1 MAQFALATR
10 RSCLWCGMVGLLS
23 VAGPAQ
29 PAQASRPTGAKAAR
43 CAQGIAASAAHG
55 QQATLVAFR
64 QAGAHPLQI
73 AGLLSDAA
81 VLAMATSRSAST
93 GFFVVAA
100 TSLKKGDRVLF
111 QSDAKVTVGATYGPR
126 AIKATVSSKAKAKVT
141 IWTGKAPKN
150 LFLNR
155 ERVRPAEWAYD
166 AKTQCLRMAVPEGTT
181 EMQIR
186 FDNVQS
192 LKPVEVA
199 VPLVVCD
206 GQWTAVKEAG
216 KLAGQCAN
224 ERIHA
229 KCTWQGQGGLYRVR
243 AKAGPAGAAG
253 LHLTIATEG
262 AISPDRRS
270 VGLGKE
276 SEVMLETGSMLSLDG
291 EAVGPA
297 APLERVEL
305 QLVTPIA
312 NTITVDKAKLDLRAG
327 VLVEGE
333 AFTAEGGGQAKKSRE
348 HKNTHAGGC
357 IFTWANPG
365 HWIAWQVAVPKS
377 GRYLLTVVAASAE
390 HVAVRSLRIDGRLVP
405 GAGLVAFSGTGGWGR
420 SDPKEWQAF
429 RPVDGKGKAIA
440 VRLEGGKHEVRME
453 NALGQHMNVD
463 YLLLSP
469 CD

>member
-1 MAQFALATR
+1 
-10 RSCLWCGMVGLLS
+10 
-23 VAGPAQ
+23 
-29 PAQASRPTGAKAAR
+29 
-43 CAQGIAASAAHG
+43 
-55 QQATLVAFR
+55 
-64 QAGAHPLQI
+64 
-73 AGLLSDAA
+73 
-81 VLAMATSRSAST
+81 MATSRSAST

-111 QSDAKVTVGATYGPR
+111 QSDAKLTVGATYGPR
-126 AIKATVSSKAKAKVT
+126 AIKATVSSKAKAKVA

-155 ERVRPAEWAYD
+155 ERVQPAQWAYD
-166 AKTQCLRMAVPEGTT
+166 AKTQSLRLTVPEGTT

-186 FDNVQS
+186 FDDVQS
-192 LKPVEVA
+192 LKPVDVA
-199 VPLVVCD
+199 VPLVLCD
-206 GQWTAVKEAG
+206 AQWNAIKEAG
-216 KLAGQCAN
+216 KLAGQCAD
-224 ERIHA
+224 ERVHA

-243 AKAGPAGAAG
+243 AKACRAGAKG
-253 LHLTIATEG
+253 LRLSIAADG

-270 VGLGKE
+270 VDLTHAN
-276 SEVMLETGSMLSLDG
+276 EVMLETGSTLSLDA
-291 EAVGPA
+291 EADGPA
-297 APLERVEL
+297 APLEGVEL

-312 NTITVDKAKLDLRAG
+312 NTVAVDKAKLDLRAG

-333 AFTAEGGGQAKKSRE
+333 AFTTEGGGQVKKSSE

-377 GRYLLTVVAASAE
+377 GRYVLTVVAASGE

-440 VRLEGGKHEVRME
+440 VHLEAGKHEVRME
-453 NALGQHMNVD
+453 NELGQHMNVD